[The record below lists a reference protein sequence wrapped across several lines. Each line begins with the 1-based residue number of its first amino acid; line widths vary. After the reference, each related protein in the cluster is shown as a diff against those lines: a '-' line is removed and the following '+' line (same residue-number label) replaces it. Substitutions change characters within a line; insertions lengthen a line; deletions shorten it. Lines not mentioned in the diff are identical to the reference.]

1 MKNEEKSKA
10 KMIYCIHKD
19 IAYKDNKPFQLAGI
33 ANLVNMLIFAYKLV
47 NIFKLRIL

>member
-10 KMIYCIHKD
+10 KMIYCIHKV

-33 ANLVNMLIFAYKLV
+33 ANLVNMLIFAYKFTILV
-47 NIFKLRIL
+47 KIV